1 VVTEFRKPCKVIVT
15 LSGARQCF
23 SLELQLADLD
33 VFREPPPILIQGPV
47 LTIGNAFQHART

>member
-33 VFREPPPILIQGPV
+33 VLRQPAPMLVQGPV
-47 LTIGNAFQHART
+47 LSIGNAFEHART